1 MLKIKDNVD
10 LRDLEKYGF
19 KFDQYQNEIVVC
31 FKASNSIF
39 DLSKITFYKDKRVID
54 FDLQSC
60 CWCNDI
66 DELEIEYK
74 KITNAYKKFKQLI
87 DDLIKADLVERVES
101 DD

>member
-10 LRDLEKYGF
+10 LKELEKYGF
-19 KFDQYQNEIVVC
+19 IFDYFQNENVVC
-31 FKASNSIF
+31 FKASNSNF

-66 DELEIEYK
+66 DELEIEYE
-74 KITNAYKKFKQLI
+74 KITNAYNKFKQLI
-87 DDLIKADLVERVES
+87 DNLTKADLIERVES